1 MPTTKVWAGG
11 AAGAASLVLVYAV
24 GLFGIDV
31 PAEVASAFTF
41 LLGSGAAY
49 LKS

>member
-1 MPTTKVWAGG
+1 MPVAKVWAGG
-11 AAGAASLVLVYAV
+11 VASAASLVLVYVV

-41 LLGSGAAY
+41 LLGTGAAY